1 MQTNQELRTAW
12 DFVEHTG
19 ISIFLT
25 GKAGTG
31 KTTFLR
37 ALKEHSS
44 KTMIVVAPTGVA
56 AVNAAGVTIHSFF
69 QLPLSPF
76 VPGARQGADRY
87 GFSKDKL
94 KIVRALDLLVID
106 EISMVRADL
115 LDAID
120 AALRKYRRSPL
131 PFGGVQLLM
140 IGDLQQLAPVVTPAD
155 EALLRPYYST
165 PYFFGSHALA
175 QIPYVTIQLT
185 RVYRQQNARFVE
197 LLNHVRAGHL
207 TPDDCDML
215 ASRLDRNFRPAP
227 QSDYIRLTTH
237 NAQADDYNTASLL
250 RLPGSSQAYRA
261 HVEGDFPEMS
271 FPTSRALNLK
281 VGAQVMFIKNDTE
294 GGGRYYNGRIGHV
307 TGLGETSVT
316 VRCPGDDY
324 EIEVGPQL
332 WENTKYS
339 INPRTNTVESSVEGT
354 FAQLP
359 LRLAWAVTIHK
370 SQGLTFDHVI
380 IDAGASF
387 APGQV
392 YVALSRCRTLEG
404 IVLATPIP
412 AHSLL
417 NDPSVAQYISGQ
429 DAAAER
435 SVRSLPSIKE
445 EYRRHLLK
453 ELFNFREITDL
464 QESLHRLIARDL
476 AFANPAQNAAQASLA
491 DDLRQKITAVADRWL
506 ATIASSPMP
515 DLSSTQLLERV
526 KAGCR
531 YFSDTLRE
539 LFGSSIGEAARC
551 STGDK
556 KLRQRL
562 TSLTTDLRLSL
573 SSRLTLLDDISV
585 HGFTVVNYLHFK
597 QQATLG
603 ASAAVTARKSD
614 TRKVREP
621 RAAKTPKKVK
631 TPKEP
636 REKTADISLR
646 MLRQGMTRREIAE
659 ERQLAVSTVTGHL
672 QQFIQSGELTMEEV
686 YTPPL
691 VTAMADAVAKCG
703 PDNFE
708 QLMGYLKDTGL
719 SPYDLRFYLSSLR

>member
-19 ISIFLT
+19 VSIFLT

-37 ALKEHSS
+37 ALKEHSA

-94 KIVRALDLLVID
+94 RIVRALDLLVID

-165 PYFFGSHALA
+165 PYFFGSRALA

-185 RVYRQQNARFVE
+185 KVYRQQNERFVE

-207 TPDDCDML
+207 TPSDCDML
-215 ASRLDRNFRPAP
+215 AGRLDRNFRPAP
-227 QSDYIRLTTH
+227 DSDYIRLTTH

-250 RLPGSSQAYRA
+250 RLPGATRSYPARVQ
-261 HVEGDFPEMS
+261 GDFPEMS
-271 FPTSRALNLK
+271 FPTARALSLK

-294 GGGRYYNGRIGHV
+294 GGGRYYNGRIGHI
-307 TGLGETSVT
+307 TGLCESSVT
-316 VRCPGDDY
+316 VRCPGDAED
-324 EIEVGPQL
+324 IDVGPQV
-332 WENTKYS
+332 WENTKYTVNS
-339 INPRTNTVESSVEGT
+339 KTNTVEASVEGT

-392 YVALSRCRTLEG
+392 YVALSRCRTLNG
-404 IVLATPIP
+404 IVLATPITPKSILGDP
-412 AHSLL
+412 A
-417 NDPSVAQYISGQ
+417 VTQYISGQ

-435 SVRSLPSIKE
+435 SVAALPSIKE

-453 ELFNFREITDL
+453 ELFSFREISDL
-464 QESLHRLIARDL
+464 QESLHRLIAREL
-476 AFANPAQNAAQASLA
+476 AFANPAQNAAQAFVA
-491 DDLRQKITAVADRWL
+491 DGLRQKVTSVADRWI
-506 ATIASSPMP
+506 ASIASSPIES
-515 DLSSTQLLERV
+515 LAGEAFLERV

-531 YFSDTLRE
+531 YFAATLRE
-539 LFGSSIGEAARC
+539 LFGKSVAEAARC
-551 STGDK
+551 TTGDK

-562 TSLTTDLRLSL
+562 TVLTTDLRLALVGRL
-573 SSRLTLLDDISV
+573 SLLDDISV
-585 HGFTVVNYLHFK
+585 HGFTVVNYLNFK

-603 ASAAVTARKSD
+603 AASDAARKSPA
-614 TRKVREP
+614 RKADGLSSSK
-621 RAAKTPKKVK
+621 AAKKS
-631 TPKEP
+631 KEP
-636 REKTADISLR
+636 KAPKEKTADISLR

-659 ERQLAVSTVTGHL
+659 ERGLAVSTVTQHL
-672 QQFIQSGELTMEEV
+672 QRFIQSGDVSIEDV
-686 YTPPL
+686 YTPAM
-691 VTAMADAVAKCG
+691 VTAMADAVARCG

-708 QLMGYLKDTGL
+708 EIVSRLRDTGL
-719 SPYDLRFYLSSLR
+719 SPYDIRFYLSYSD

>member
-37 ALKEHSS
+37 ALKEHSA

-56 AVNAAGVTIHSFF
+56 AVNASGVTIHSFF

-76 VPGARQGADRY
+76 VPGARQGTDRY
-87 GFSKDKL
+87 GFSKEKL
-94 KIVRALDLLVID
+94 RIVRALDLLVID

-115 LDAID
+115 LDAVD
-120 AALRKYRRSPL
+120 AALRKYRRSSL

-140 IGDLQQLAPVVTPAD
+140 IGDLQQLAPVVTPSD
-155 EALLRPYYST
+155 DALLRPYYST

-185 RVYRQQNARFVE
+185 QVFRQQNERFVE
-197 LLNHVRAGHL
+197 LLNHVRAGHI
-207 TPDDCDML
+207 TPSDATML

-237 NAQADDYNTASLL
+237 NSQADDYNTASLL
-250 RLPGSSQAYRA
+250 RLPGSSRAYKA
-261 HVEGDFPEMS
+261 TVEGNFPEMS
-271 FPTSRALNLK
+271 FPTAQALNLK

-294 GGGRYYNGRIGHV
+294 GGGRYYNGRIGHI
-307 TGLGETSVT
+307 TGLGEDSVT
-316 VRCPGDDY
+316 VRCPGDTE
-324 EIEVGPQL
+324 EIEVGPQM

-339 INPRTNTVESSVEGT
+339 INPQTNTVESSVEGT

-417 NDPSVAQYISGQ
+417 NDPSVTQYIAGQ

-435 SVRSLPSIKE
+435 SVAALPSIKE
-445 EYRRHLLK
+445 EYRRYLLK

-464 QESLHRLIARDL
+464 QESLHRLIAREL
-476 AFANPAQNAAQASLA
+476 AFANPARNAAQATLA
-491 DDLRQKITAVADRWL
+491 DGLREKITSVADRWL
-506 ATIASSPMP
+506 AAINSSPTLE
-515 DLSSTQLLERV
+515 LSSGTFLERV

-531 YFSDTLRE
+531 YFSDTFRQ
-539 LFGSSIGEAARC
+539 LFGSSIAEAARC
-551 STGDK
+551 ATGDK

-562 TSLTTDLRLSL
+562 NTLTTDLRIALT
-573 SSRLTLLDDISV
+573 SRLTLLDDISV
-585 HGFTVVNYLHFK
+585 HGFSVVNYLHFK

-603 ASAAVTARKSD
+603 ASDTISVRKSEQ
-614 TRKVREP
+614 RKAKES
-621 RAAKTPKKVK
+621 RAPQTTKKEKAPKA
-631 TPKEP
+631 PK
-636 REKTADISLR
+636 EKTAMISLR
-646 MLRQGMTRREIAE
+646 MLRQGMTRAEVAE
-659 ERQLAVSTVTGHL
+659 ERGLALSTVTGHL
-672 QQFIQSGELTMEEV
+672 RPFVLSGELTMEEL

-703 PDNFE
+703 ADNFE
-708 QLMGYLKDTGL
+708 DIVSYLKDTGL
-719 SPYDLRFYLSSLR
+719 SPYDIRFYLNPGC